1 MGSTVSY
8 PIEGLGAKPPKILV
22 KMLSKCK
29 TMVHSL
35 TLFGVVCKGV
45 ITLPHPDVFWYR
57 LSGMGAKKVLV
68 TLLYLFHIKIK
79 WNIVCKY
86 LKAKI
91 FSRDSNIVLQSHWTW
106 NIFGHSFTTIRSLGV
121 SLTYPILKFK
131 KTVCPKKVW
140 MWHCVTLTTFTDSLK
155 SIL

>member
-1 MGSTVSY
+1 MGSTLNY
-8 PIEGLGAKPPKILV
+8 PIEGVGAKPPKILV

-57 LSGMGAKKVLV
+57 LSGVGAQKSSCN
-68 TLLYLFHIKIK
+68 TSIYISQKIT

-86 LKAKI
+86 LKAKHIEHEI
-91 FSRDSNIVLQSHWTW
+91 FLDTHLQPS
-106 NIFGHSFTTIRSLGV
+106 GV
-121 SLTYPILKFK
+121 WVY
-131 KTVCPKKVW
+131 
-140 MWHCVTLTTFTDSLK
+140 H
-155 SIL
+155 